1 MATTIKSAAS
11 ELLQQ
16 QINNTPKTALG
27 KPTTVAR
34 AANIP
39 GVGLNAP
46 AAKLGRPVGQAGR
59 IEEFKAFLMGDN
71 GPALMSKLVMIALND
86 THPGQMSALKMCVD
100 RVLPLSHF
108 DKAANGNQSPTI
120 SINISGLT
128 NSTATVVGSQ
138 GQFAADD
145 VLDVD
150 GRYE

>member
-34 AANIP
+34 ATNIP
-39 GVGLNAP
+39 NVGLNTP
-46 AAKLGRPVGQAGR
+46 KIGRPVGQAAR
-59 IEEFKAFLMGDN
+59 IEEFKELLVSTSGERV
-71 GPALMSKLVMIALND
+71 MSKLIQIALHDGN
-86 THPGQMSALKMCVD
+86 PGQMAALKMCVD
-100 RVLPLSHF
+100 RILPISHF

-145 VLDVD
+145 VLDVED
-150 GRYE
+150 KYE

>member
-1 MATTIKSAAS
+1 MATQIKSAAS

-39 GVGLNAP
+39 GVGLNTP
-46 AAKLGRPVGQAGR
+46 KIGRPVGQAAR

-71 GPALMSKLVMIALND
+71 GPVLMSKLVTIALND

-128 NSTATVVGSQ
+128 NSSATVVGSQ

-145 VLDVD
+145 VLDVE

>member
-39 GVGLNAP
+39 NIGLNTP
-46 AAKLGRPVGQAGR
+46 KIGRPVGQAAR

-71 GPALMSKLVMIALND
+71 GPALMSKLVTIALND

-128 NSTATVVGSQ
+128 NSSATVVGSQ

-145 VLDVD
+145 VLDVE

>member
-1 MATTIKSAAS
+1 MATQIKSAAS

-27 KPTTVAR
+27 KPTTVTR

-39 GVGLNAP
+39 GVGLNTP
-46 AAKLGRPVGQAGR
+46 KIGRPVGQAAR

-71 GPALMSKLVMIALND
+71 GPVLMSKLVTIALND
-86 THPGQMSALKMCVD
+86 AHPGQMSALKMCVD

-128 NSTATVVGSQ
+128 NSSATVVGSQ

-145 VLDVD
+145 VLDVE